1 MSHSCWQRGLA
12 RGPLPGHGTVPI
24 RGISSTICYPQ
35 GSSSWGGQTI
45 YSDWDL
51 VKYGRVYN
59 LSVEKARLSLGFAPR
74 VSREQGM
81 RETLQWMTDQVQIR

>member
-1 MSHSCWQRGLA
+1 MAMEVPRLA

-24 RGISSTICYPQ
+24 CGTSATICYPQ
-35 GSSSWGGQTI
+35 GSRSLGGQTI
-45 YSDWDL
+45 HSDWDL

-59 LSVEKARLSLGFAPR
+59 LSVEKARLTLGYVPR

-81 RETLQWMTDQVQIR
+81 RETQQWMTDQVQIR